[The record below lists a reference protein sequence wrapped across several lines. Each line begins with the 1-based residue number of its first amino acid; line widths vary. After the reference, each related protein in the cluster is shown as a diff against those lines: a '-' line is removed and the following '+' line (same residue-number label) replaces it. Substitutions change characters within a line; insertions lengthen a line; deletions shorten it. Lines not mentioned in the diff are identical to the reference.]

1 MLKSPFK
8 SKSFVFAFCFSTVII
23 VSTLFFFSVGFVG
36 YHLVALVLLMLLS
49 VFAMLFDIIPVIS
62 AAILSAL
69 IWNYFFIP
77 PTFTFH
83 IDNAED
89 NLLFFMYFLIA
100 SINAVFTYK
109 IRKVHKQNAE
119 IEQEKNVLKLYD
131 TVFNSLSHELKTPV
145 SVLITGV
152 ETLKDSEAVL
162 NEKQKQNVLEEMD
175 IASNRLNHQIENLL
189 NMSRLESG
197 FLEARPDWCDINE
210 TVNSL
215 IKKLFNSDEQNRI
228 TFNINNQLP
237 LFKLD
242 AGFFGLILFNLV
254 KNALQYSA
262 SDKKVNIAISAVE
275 SSVLVEVSDM
285 GNGFPETE
293 LQNVF
298 RKFYRLPNTKTGGT
312 GLGLSI
318 AKGFTEAQKGS
329 IKIENRMEGGAKVS
343 FSITTEVSFV
353 NQLKNE

>member
-23 VSTLFFFSVGFVG
+23 VSTLFFFSIGFAG
-36 YHLVALVLLMLLS
+36 YHLVALALLMLLS
-49 VFAMLFDIIPVIS
+49 VFAMLFDIVPVLS

-83 IDNAED
+83 IDNTED
-89 NLLFFMYFLIA
+89 NLFFFMYFLVA

-109 IRKVHKQNAE
+109 IRKAYKQNAKV
-119 IEQEKNVLKLYD
+119 EQEKNALKLYD

-152 ETLKDSEAVL
+152 ETLKDSDAVL
-162 NEKQKQNVLEEMD
+162 TDVQKQNVLQEMD
-175 IASNRLNHQIENLL
+175 LASNRLNHQIENLL

-210 TVNSL
+210 TITNL
-215 IKKLFNSDEQNRI
+215 IKKLFNVDEQNRI
-228 TFNINNQLP
+228 SFNINNQLP

-262 SDKKVNIAISAVE
+262 NDKKVFISVSDVG

-285 GNGFPETE
+285 GKGFPDEE

-298 RKFYRLPNTKTGGT
+298 QKFYRLPNTQTGGT

-329 IKIENRMEGGAKVS
+329 IKIENKTEGGAKLS
-343 FSITTEVSFV
+343 FSIPAEVSFV